1 MKKSQLTI
9 NCCVSRL
16 IMPQQNIIDGWFTQ
30 QKFISHCSGGQ
41 EVQDKGA
48 SSRLYSEA
56 SSLGLLEPHRAVCSH
71 DLLVHACSGEESKL
85 SDVSS

>member
-1 MKKSQLTI
+1 
-9 NCCVSRL
+9 
-16 IMPQQNIIDGWFTQ
+16 MPQQNIIDGWFTQ
-30 QKFISHCSGGQ
+30 QKFTPHCSGGR

-71 DLLVHACSGEESKL
+71 DLFVHACSGEESKL